1 MQAHH
6 TGAVTENTENSTG
19 RRKIMSYKIFGDSCL
34 DLTEELK
41 KDPRFEM
48 IPLTLQVDDHMIM
61 DDETFDQ
68 KAFLAMVKASPNCPK
83 TACPSPGGI

>member
-1 MQAHH
+1 
-6 TGAVTENTENSTG
+6 
-19 RRKIMSYKIFGDSCL
+19 MSYKIFGDSCL

-68 KAFLAMVKASPNCPK
+68 KAFLAHGEGEPELSENRL
-83 TACPSPGGI
+83 SFPGGI

>member
-1 MQAHH
+1 
-6 TGAVTENTENSTG
+6 
-19 RRKIMSYKIFGDSCL
+19 MSYKIFGDSCL

-61 DDETFDQ
+61 DDETFDIYIKYHLSICE
-68 KAFLAMVKASPNCPK
+68 KAELLGASSHVLDILK
-83 TACPSPGGI
+83 K

>member
-1 MQAHH
+1 
-6 TGAVTENTENSTG
+6 
-19 RRKIMSYKIFGDSCL
+19 MSYKIFGDSCL

-68 KAFLAMVKASPNCPK
+68 KVEEKLVHPTFWPW
-83 TACPSPGGI
+83 